1 MLGWLRYMLPVGYQ
15 LRVLKKRT
23 EETMGLLDDAV
34 PGGNIAKP
42 LLVALGVLL
51 AGRVLASKTAG
62 ETEDNEASPPPG
74 QRPERR
80 SPQTEAPTDPYG
92 GPGVQKTGKGEGG
105 LLDGLGDLL
114 DNFAKT
120 GQRETANSWVRPGP
134 NKPIQPGDLGK
145 AIGNTTLSE
154 IARQSG
160 MSEEDLLA
168 QLSKVLPGVID
179 KLTPDGKVPSNREVA
194 ENFPKSPW

>member
-80 SPQTEAPTDPYG
+80 SPQTEAPTNPYG
-92 GPGVQKTGKGEGG
+92 GPGVQKTG
-105 LLDGLGDLL
+105 
-114 DNFAKT
+114 
-120 GQRETANSWVRPGP
+120 QSETADSWVKPGP
-134 NKPIQPGDLGK
+134 NKPIHPGDLGK